1 MLRPVLEIY
10 IVWHPADP
18 RGKDIAVEFVEHFHG
33 SVYTGLLGGAVEVF
47 VRSMG
52 WAAAGDA
59 PRPIPCAGTPLP
71 NGIGQSEFTVIVP
84 LMGIEMAVAIEGK
97 SGSWRDYI
105 ENIARMQQE
114 NPTRVGVF
122 PYLIDQDATNN
133 TELGGILGKYQCIA
147 SSSAEREEET
157 QITLRCR
164 DLAQGIAQLLSG
176 NDEQRLTIFI
186 SHTKRSGLNEKEN
199 VSSLIDMIR
208 QLIANTRL
216 QVFFDTSDLQPGH
229 DWDEGL
235 RKNAARSAL
244 LALRTDLY
252 SSREWC
258 QREIS
263 IAKREGMPVVIL
275 DALDLGER
283 RGSFLMDHVP
293 RVPVRMRGSYWQR
306 QDIYR
311 ALNLLV
317 DECLKRKLWMHQKAM
332 SQDKRKLGIMWWA
345 PHAPEPLTLV
355 QWLEAAKKS
364 GTLPAAGSVV
374 RILHPDPPLGAD
386 EKLVLDQMLS
396 FIRGDY
402 ELDIM
407 TPRLLSARGG

>member
-10 IVWHPADP
+10 VVWHPADP
-18 RGKDIAVEFVEHFHG
+18 HGEDIAVEFVEHFHG

-71 NGIGQSEFTVIVP
+71 NGIEQSEFTVIVP
-84 LMGIEMAVAIEGK
+84 LMGIEMAAAVEGR
-97 SGSWRDYI
+97 SSSWRDYI
-105 ENIARMQQE
+105 GNIARMQQE
-114 NPTRVGVF
+114 SPTRVGVF
-122 PYLIDQDATNN
+122 PYLIDQDAANH
-133 TELGGILGKYQCIA
+133 TELGKILGKYQCIA
-147 SSSAEREEET
+147 SSSAEREQEAET
-157 QITLRCR
+157 TLRCR
-164 DLAQGIAQLLSG
+164 DLVQGIAQLLSG
-176 NDEQRLTIFI
+176 NEEQRLTIFI
-186 SHTKRSGLNEKEN
+186 SHTKRSSPNEEEN
-199 VSSLIDMIR
+199 VSSLIDMVR
-208 QLIANTRL
+208 QVIANTRL
-216 QVFFDTSDLQPGH
+216 QSFFDTSDLQPGRS
-229 DWDEGL
+229 WDEGL
-235 RKNAARSAL
+235 RKGVVRSAL

-275 DALDLGER
+275 DALVLGER

-293 RVPVRMRGSYWQR
+293 RVPVRMREGYWQR
-306 QDIYR
+306 QDVCR
-311 ALNLLV
+311 ALNVLV

-332 SQDKRKLGIMWWA
+332 SQDKRELGIMWWA

-355 QWLEAAKKS
+355 QWLEVTKKS

>member
-1 MLRPVLEIY
+1 MLQPVLEIY
-10 IVWHPADP
+10 VVWHPADQ
-18 RGKDIAVEFVEHFHG
+18 RGEDIAVEFVEHFHG

-52 WAAAGDA
+52 WAAAGEA
-59 PRPIPCAGTPLP
+59 PRPIPSTGTPLP
-71 NGIGQSEFTVIVP
+71 NGIEQSEFTVIVP
-84 LMGIEMAVAIEGK
+84 LMGIEMAVAVEGK
-97 SGSWRDYI
+97 SCSWRDYI
-105 ENIARMQQE
+105 ENIVRMQQE

-122 PYLIDQDATNN
+122 PYLIDQGAADN

-147 SSSAEREEET
+147 SSSAEREGEGE
-157 QITLRCR
+157 ITLRCR
-164 DLAQGIAQLLSG
+164 DLTQGIAQLLSE
-176 NDEQRLTIFI
+176 NEEHRLTIFL
-186 SHTKRSGLNEKEN
+186 SHTKHGNLNEEEN
-199 VSSLIDMIR
+199 ISSLIDMIR
-208 QLIANTRL
+208 KIIANTRL
-216 QVFFDTSDLQPGH
+216 QEFFDTNDLQPGRS
-229 DWDEGL
+229 WDDEL

-258 QREIS
+258 QKEIL
-263 IAKREGMPVVIL
+263 IAKCEGMPVVIL
-275 DALDLGER
+275 DALGLGER

-293 RVPVRMRGSYWQR
+293 RVPVRMQGGYLQR

-317 DECLKRKLWMHQKAM
+317 DECLKRKLWIHQKAM
-332 SQDKRKLGIMWWA
+332 SQNKREFEIMWWA

-374 RILHPDPPLGAD
+374 RILHPDPPLGTD

-396 FIRGDY
+396 FVCGDY

>member
-10 IVWHPADP
+10 VVWHPADQ
-18 RGKDIAVEFVEHFHG
+18 RGEDIAVEFVEHFHG
-33 SVYTGLLGGAVEVF
+33 SLYTGLLGGAVEVF
-47 VRSMG
+47 VRNTG
-52 WAAAGDA
+52 WVAAGNA
-59 PRPIPCAGTPLP
+59 PRPIPSAGTPLP
-71 NGIGQSEFTVIVP
+71 NGIEQSEFTVIVP
-84 LMGIEMAVAIEGK
+84 LMGIEMAVAVEAK

-105 ENIARMQQE
+105 ENIVRMQQE
-114 NPTRVGVF
+114 NPTRVGIF
-122 PYLIDQDATNN
+122 PCLIDQDAANN
-133 TELGGILGKYQCIA
+133 TELERILGKYQCIA
-147 SSSAEREEET
+147 RSSSEEET
-157 QITLRCR
+157 EITLRCR

-176 NDEQRLTIFI
+176 NEEQRLTIFI
-186 SHTKRSGLNEKEN
+186 SHTKRGSPYEEEN
-199 VSSLIDMIR
+199 ISLLIDMIR
-208 QLIANTRL
+208 QIIANTHL
-216 QVFFDTSDLQPGH
+216 QEFFDTSDLQPGCN
-229 DWDEGL
+229 WDEGL
-235 RKNAARSAL
+235 RRNAARSAL

-258 QREIS
+258 QREIL

-275 DALDLGER
+275 DALGLGER
-283 RGSFLMDHVP
+283 QGSFLMDHVP
-293 RVPVRMRGSYWQR
+293 RVPVRMQGGCWQR
-306 QDIYR
+306 QGVYR

-317 DECLKRKLWMHQKAM
+317 DECLKRKLWMRQKVM

-355 QWLEAAKKS
+355 HWLEAAKKS
-364 GTLPAAGSVV
+364 RALPAAGSVV

-396 FIRGDY
+396 FVCEDY